1 MEPQALKDYLES
13 LLNEHNQRFLGGIL
27 KNSEQASL
35 CYKEV
40 LPASAKGCAPQPAA
54 PEACPSAKQ
63 PKADASAVMELYQN
77 YALNALKNLA
87 SMIAPPAPEACQT
100 SMNIKPASCTP
111 AVKAEEEVASCMPAK
126 VSSQPACAAPQIP
139 QEIMEIDLLISQQL
153 ERIEHMIRE
162 MYITNQEL
170 FKSII
175 TYCRTY
181 TIEENDALDQ

>member
-27 KNSEQASL
+27 KNNEQASL

-40 LPASAKGCAPQPAA
+40 LPDGAKGCAPQTAA
-54 PEACPSAKQ
+54 PEVCPSAKQ
-63 PKADASAVMELYQN
+63 QKADASAVTELYQN

-87 SMIAPPAPEACQT
+87 SMIAQPASEACQT
-100 SMNIKPASCTP
+100 TMNIKAS
-111 AVKAEEEVASCMPAK
+111 AVKAEKEAAACMPAK
-126 VSSQPACAAPQIP
+126 VNSQPACAAPQIP